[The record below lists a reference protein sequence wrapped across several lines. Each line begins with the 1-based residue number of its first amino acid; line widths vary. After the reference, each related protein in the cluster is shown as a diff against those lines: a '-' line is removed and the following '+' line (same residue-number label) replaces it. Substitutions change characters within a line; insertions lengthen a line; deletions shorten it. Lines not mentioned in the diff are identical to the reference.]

1 MMIEDEILQ
10 ALADPANDGT
20 RINDIA
26 DQFRCGRDVGELVIL
41 LDSSNAELVSMG
53 SWILGE
59 LRFELYDSEAIL
71 SRLRKLTDHVAP
83 AVRFHASGALF
94 PAMNGQDATTQTLL
108 QKLLHD
114 PNEGVRRA
122 AEAAAARLG
131 LK

>member
-1 MMIEDEILQ
+1 MNIEDEILR
-10 ALADPANDGT
+10 ALADPADDGT

-26 DQFRCGRDVGELVIL
+26 DQFRRGRDVRELLIL
-41 LDSSNAELVSMG
+41 LDSSNAELASMG

-59 LRFELYDSEAIL
+59 LRFELYNSEPIL
-71 SRLRKLTDHVAP
+71 SRLRKLTDHDEP

-94 PAMNGQDATTQTLL
+94 PALNSQDATTQALL
-108 QKLLHD
+108 QKLLRD

-122 AEAAAARLG
+122 AVAAADRLS